1 MKRSLYIFYMVLA
14 GTMML
19 YSCSP
24 ETTVSTIR
32 LSHSEVVL
40 SEGEDTLLT
49 ASVEPSEYSGKVSW
63 ESMDSGVAEVSP
75 DGRVTAVSGGRTF
88 VLAKAGGVTKGC
100 AVTVKTDVKS
110 ITLEKE
116 TLLLDVNGGLTL
128 KYTTVPETVFHTKLM
143 WESSDESVV
152 IASEGLVRAEGAGTA
167 VITVWSEDNPEVK
180 DQIEV
185 TVARLVT
192 SITLSQSTA
201 VMYENKT
208 LQLTARLSPADAE
221 YPELTWRSSDENVA
235 TVDDTGMVTSIHQGA
250 AKIIVEAVG
259 GVKAEC
265 NVTVREPLPNPE
277 IDESVEEFK
286 PGNGYDGW
294 EDVSN
299 E

>member
-208 LQLTARLSPADAE
+208 LQLTAQLSPADAE

-235 TVDDTGMVTSIHQGA
+235 TVDDTGMVTSINQGA

-265 NVTVREPLPNPE
+265 NVIVREPLPNPE

-286 PGNGYDGW
+286 PGSGYDGW

>member
-208 LQLTARLSPADAE
+208 LQLTTRLSPADAE
-221 YPELTWRSSDENVA
+221 YPELTWRSTDETVV
-235 TVDDTGMVTSIHQGA
+235 TVDDTGMVTSINQGA

-265 NVTVREPLPNPE
+265 NVIVREPLPNPE

>member
-1 MKRSLYIFYMVLA
+1 MKRSVNVFFMVLA
-14 GTMML
+14 GALML

-24 ETTVSTIR
+24 EATVSTIR
-32 LSHSEVVL
+32 LSLSEVVL

-110 ITLEKE
+110 IALEKE

-208 LQLTARLSPADAE
+208 LQLTAQLSPADAE
-221 YPELTWRSSDENVA
+221 YPELTWRSTDETVV
-235 TVDDTGMVTSIHQGA
+235 TVDNTGMVTSKKPGE

-277 IDESVEEFK
+277 IDESVEDFK
-286 PGNGYDGW
+286 QGSGYDGW

>member
-208 LQLTARLSPADAE
+208 LQLTAQLSPADAE

-235 TVDDTGMVTSIHQGA
+235 TVDDTGMVSSINQGA

-265 NVTVREPLPNPE
+265 NVIVREPLPNPE

>member
-1 MKRSLYIFYMVLA
+1 
-14 GTMML
+14 ML

-24 ETTVSTIR
+24 EAAVSTIR
-32 LSHSEVVL
+32 LSLSEVVL

-208 LQLTARLSPADAE
+208 LQLTAQLSPADAE
-221 YPELTWRSSDENVA
+221 YPELTWRSTDETVV
-235 TVDDTGMVTSIHQGA
+235 TVDNTGMVTSKKPGE

-277 IDESVEEFK
+277 IDESVEDFK
-286 PGNGYDGW
+286 QGSGYDGW